1 MKIPTWL
8 DANEAVESGKYT
20 PLDIFVLNN
29 EPAGKEDEMK
39 FRNELQAM
47 IDYVSS
53 NAPLPASVQEALN
66 SGDGTYRP

>member
-8 DANEAVESGKYT
+8 EANEAVETGKYT

-29 EPAGKEDEMK
+29 EPAGEEDEK
-39 FRNELQAM
+39 QFRDELQSM

-53 NAPLPASVQEALN
+53 NAPLPASIQEALN
-66 SGDGTYRP
+66 SGDGIYRP